1 MPTVITHGL
10 VAAALGKIFTGAG
23 MPARFWLLSAGC
35 AILPDAD
42 VIGFSFGFRYGDPL
56 GHRGFSHSLL
66 FALLLACLVVFA
78 AFRQAEFRQRRL
90 ALVAYF
96 FVVTASHGAL
106 DALTDGGSGV
116 AFFWPF
122 DNTRY
127 FFPWRPIEVSPISIR
142 RFFSEWGLAVVTSE
156 LLWILLP
163 AALAVAI
170 ATVARRLRARQ
181 RNEL

>member
-10 VAAALGKIFTGAG
+10 VAAALGKIFAG
-23 MPARFWLLSAGC
+23 SRMPARFWILSVGC
-35 AILPDAD
+35 AMLPDAD

-66 FALLLACLVVFA
+66 FALLLACLVVFTT
-78 AFRQAEFRQRRL
+78 FRHVEFKRSKL

-106 DALTDGGSGV
+106 DALTDGGLGV
-116 AFFWPF
+116 AFFSPF

-127 FFPWRPIEVSPISIR
+127 FFPWRPIVVSPIGVGQ
-142 RFFSEWGLAVVTSE
+142 FFSAWGLAVITSE

-163 AALAVAI
+163 AALAVAV
-170 ATVARRLRARQ
+170 ATVARRLRAGQ
-181 RNEL
+181 RNEP

>member
-10 VAAALGKIFTGAG
+10 VAAALGKIFTGAR

-35 AILPDAD
+35 AMLPDAD
-42 VIGFSFGFRYGDPL
+42 VIAFSFGFRSGHPL

-66 FALLLACLVVFA
+66 FALALACVVVFA
-78 AFRQAEFRQRRL
+78 AFRQIEPQRSRL
-90 ALVAYF
+90 ALIAYF

-116 AFFWPF
+116 AFFWPL

-127 FFPWRPIEVSPISIR
+127 FFPWRPVEVSPISVS
-142 RFFSEWGLAVVTSE
+142 RFFSARGLEVINSE
-156 LLWILLP
+156 LWWIWLP
-163 AALAVAI
+163 AALAVAAAVI
-170 ATVARRLRARQ
+170 TRRFSAPK
-181 RNEL
+181 RNEP